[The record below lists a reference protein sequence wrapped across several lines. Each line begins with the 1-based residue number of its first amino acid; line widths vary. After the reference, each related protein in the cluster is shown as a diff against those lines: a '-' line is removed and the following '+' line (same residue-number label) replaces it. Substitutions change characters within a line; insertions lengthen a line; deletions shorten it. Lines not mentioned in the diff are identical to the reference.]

1 MQIENVDLQTK
12 LKEYISSSNEK
23 EETLKQE
30 LEALKDA
37 TKKSESIAQ
46 LLDEKDETLKIFETK
61 VNFFKKIQV
70 FSPLF
75 FFF

>member
-1 MQIENVDLQTK
+1 VQIENVDLQTK